1 MKNAK
6 KDLKNYGYITRIS
19 FIFCKNK
26 SFFVEGSYRNTNE
39 KIIYFNV
46 IRKMVKE
53 HNAVGI
59 IFVTDSS
66 IKYKDTGLPS
76 EQDKNRSKAVVLTA
90 SIPTYCLQI
99 IQTYSENGDKV
110 EFDDEIRWE
119 PKKGQ
124 GTAFSKAFVEIWD
137 DHLKHDESKL
147 SSHEKWII
155 RKKIWGRCSSK
166 GIFVSQISK

>member
-1 MKNAK
+1 MKKKELIKEAKSFMKNAK
-6 KDLKNYGYITRIS
+6 KDLKNYGYITPIS

-26 SFFVEGSYRNTNE
+26 GLLVEGFYRNTNE
-39 KIIYFNV
+39 KIIHFNA

-53 HNAVGI
+53 NNAVGI

-66 IKYKDTGLPS
+66 IINKDTSLPS
-76 EQDKNRSKAVVLTA
+76 DQDRNICKAIFLTA

-110 EFDDEIRWE
+110 EFYDEEMWE

-124 GTAFSKAFVEIWD
+124 GTDFSKTFVEIWD

-147 SSHEKWII
+147 SSH
-155 RKKIWGRCSSK
+155 
-166 GIFVSQISK
+166 